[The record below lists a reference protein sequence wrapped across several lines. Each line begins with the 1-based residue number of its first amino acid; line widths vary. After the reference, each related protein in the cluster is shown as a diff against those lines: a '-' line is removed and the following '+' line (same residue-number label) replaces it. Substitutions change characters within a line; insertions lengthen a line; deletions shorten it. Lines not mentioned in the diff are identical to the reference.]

1 MTMEEYNIKLSP
13 AAERDLKDLKNKLK
27 NFNDLVDAIDELS
40 LNPRP
45 YGIRK
50 VKGFSITFRIRFSTY
65 RIIYDIYD
73 KGKKIVILRIVKRDK
88 STYKFI

>member
-1 MTMEEYNIKLSP
+1 MEEYNIKLSP

-50 VKGFSITFRIRFSTY
+50 VKGFSITFRIRFSSY

>member
-1 MTMEEYNIKLSP
+1 MEEYNIELSP
-13 AAERDLKDLKNKLK
+13 AAERDLKDLKSKLK
-27 NFNDLVDAIDELS
+27 NFNDLVGVIDELS
-40 LNPRP
+40 LNPKP

-50 VKGFSITFRIRFSTY
+50 VKGFSITFRIRFSSY

-73 KGKKIVILRIVKRDK
+73 RGKKIVILRIVKRDK

>member
-1 MTMEEYNIKLSP
+1 MSMKEYDIEISP
-13 AAERDLKDLKNKLK
+13 AAEREFKDLKNKLK
-27 NFNDLVDAIDELS
+27 NFNDLVVAIDGLS
-40 LNPRP
+40 TNPKP

-50 VKGFSITFRIRFSTY
+50 IKGFSITFRVRFSSY

-73 KGKKIVILRIVKRDK
+73 KDKKIIILRIIKRDK

>member
-1 MTMEEYNIKLSP
+1 MEEYNIEISP
-13 AAERDLKDLKNKLK
+13 AAERDLKALKSKLK
-27 NFNDLVDAIDELS
+27 NFNELVGMIDELS
-40 LNPRP
+40 INPRP

-50 VKGFSITFRIRFSTY
+50 VKGFSITFRVRFSSY

-73 KGKKIVILRIVKRDK
+73 KSKKIIILRIIKRDK

>member
-50 VKGFSITFRIRFSTY
+50 VKGFSITFRIRFSSY

>member
-1 MTMEEYNIKLSP
+1 MTMEEYNIEISP
-13 AAERDLKDLKNKLK
+13 AAERDLKDLKSKLK
-27 NFNDLVDAIDELS
+27 NFNDLVSVIDELS

-50 VKGFSITFRIRFSTY
+50 VKGFSITFRIRFSSY

-73 KGKKIVILRIVKRDK
+73 RDKKIVILRIAKRDK

>member
-1 MTMEEYNIKLSP
+1 MKEYTIGISP
-13 AAERDLKDLKNKLK
+13 AAERDLKDIKNSLK
-27 NFNDLVDAIDELS
+27 NFKDLVYTIDELS
-40 LNPRP
+40 INLRP

-50 VKGFSITFRIRFSTY
+50 VKGFDNTFRIWFSSF

-73 KGKKIVILRIVKRDK
+73 KDKRIIILRIVKRDK

>member
-1 MTMEEYNIKLSP
+1 MEEYNIEISP
-13 AAERDLKDLKNKLK
+13 AAERDIKDLKSKLN
-27 NFNDLVDAIDELS
+27 NFNELVFMVDELS
-40 LNPRP
+40 INPRP

-50 VKGFSITFRIRFSTY
+50 VKGFSITFRIRFSSY

-73 KGKKIVILRIVKRDK
+73 KDKKIVILRIIKRDK